1 MVKVGQTLERCVKYS
16 STCVNRGEWRRFQK
30 RNVHIIE
37 IIERRKRKYIYIC
50 TLYLKFT
57 MKFTRGYR
65 FMLIMDFWMQNQIVE
80 K

>member
-1 MVKVGQTLERCVKYS
+1 MVKVGQTLELCVKYS

-37 IIERRKRKYIYIC
+37 IIERRKRK
-50 TLYLKFT
+50 FT

-65 FMLIMDFWMQNQIVE
+65 FILIMDFWMQNQIVE

>member
-1 MVKVGQTLERCVKYS
+1 MVKVGQTLKRCVKYS

-37 IIERRKRKYIYIC
+37 IIERRKRK
-50 TLYLKFT
+50 FT